1 MKAALLS
8 NINID
13 FLIQEINKKNGEVYT
28 PAGFGTWL
36 TELADAEAV
45 IYKSGIQAV
54 FVILDGEEY
63 LSHCD
68 DYDSGVREMEQA
80 LSIIN
85 QAALSHPQMVFVISD
100 LDITNRRI
108 KPSGRPTLERLWEA
122 YWYNGIC
129 RLAYSLP
136 NFHIFDLKAVIEK
149 MGRNSAYSQ
158 KLWYCGSM
166 RFSVK
171 CCQEIA
177 EQVFWY
183 VKTIR
188 GIRKKCLILDLD
200 NTLWGGVVGE
210 EGFLNITLSKSKEGA
225 RFYDLQRR
233 IKELKSTGIVLA
245 VVSKNNEHD
254 AKEPFE
260 KHPYML
266 LKLSDFVAF
275 KANWKPKSENIR
287 ELARELNI
295 GLDSFVL
302 LDDNP
307 VEQEEVKA
315 SIPEVEVLEFP
326 RDTTLLQ
333 ETINRAFKE
342 HFHTLG
348 LTKEDTDKTLMYLQE
363 RERKESIKK
372 FISADDY
379 LNSLDMK
386 VKVHLINESDIERV
400 AQLTQKTNQ
409 FNLTTRRYTAEE
421 IRDLCYSGSSIIY
434 VISVSDRFGDSGTV
448 SVLIFNRKDD
458 TAHIDTFLMSCRVMG
473 RYIEDDTFPAV
484 LKHLLGLGVRYIT
497 AEYIPSS
504 RNEPVKTLFERL
516 GFDLVSESED
526 GRKEYRLSM
535 ENSLKSGPGYSQVI
549 LI

>member
-1 MKAALLS
+1 
-8 NINID
+8 
-13 FLIQEINKKNGEVYT
+13 
-28 PAGFGTWL
+28 
-36 TELADAEAV
+36 
-45 IYKSGIQAV
+45 
-54 FVILDGEEY
+54 
-63 LSHCD
+63 
-68 DYDSGVREMEQA
+68 
-80 LSIIN
+80 
-85 QAALSHPQMVFVISD
+85 
-100 LDITNRRI
+100 
-108 KPSGRPTLERLWEA
+108 
-122 YWYNGIC
+122 
-129 RLAYSLP
+129 
-136 NFHIFDLKAVIEK
+136 
-149 MGRNSAYSQ
+149 MGR
-158 KLWYCGSM
+158 
-166 RFSVK
+166 
-171 CCQEIA
+171 
-177 EQVFWY
+177 
-183 VKTIR
+183 
-188 GIRKKCLILDLD
+188 
-200 NTLWGGVVGE
+200 VVGE
-210 EGFLNITLSKSKEGA
+210 EGFLNITLYKNKEGA